1 MKAAVWTGTDTIE
14 IQDLPVPEPG
24 EGEAL
29 IKVRAAGVC
38 VTDYHVISGKL
49 KIGAPPNVQGHEIC
63 GEVVR
68 VCGPSGLRAGTRC
81 VIKTTFGCG
90 RCAMCKSGR
99 AYLCNECAE
108 IGYTPYH
115 GGYEEYLKVPISAV
129 EPIPDSVSD
138 LAAAIME
145 CCVCPTESL
154 LRIGVRRGETM
165 LVTGNGPA
173 ALSFLMMGKV
183 FGAGR
188 ILSVLRD
195 PAKAELVRRF
205 GATDVIVSGDP
216 AEIEREVI
224 RLTDGNKAPLVVEAT
239 GAAAVIESCF
249 DYCAKGGRLIQ
260 YGICG
265 DDDRVNLPVKK
276 LVTDEITVYGTVG
289 NAMAWTTL
297 IDLISRKKIDLEPM
311 VTHTFRLEDID
322 KAFDLYRRHDRTL
335 VKAVITF

>member
-1 MKAAVWTGTDTIE
+1 MKAAVWTATDKIE
-14 IQDLPVPEPG
+14 IQDLPMPVPG

-63 GEVVR
+63 GEVV
-68 VCGPSGLRAGTRC
+68 GINGKSDIKIGTRC

-90 RCAMCKSGR
+90 KCDMCKSGR
-99 AYLCNECAE
+99 AYLCNESAE

-115 GGYEEYLKVPISAV
+115 GGYEEYLKVPIFAI

-138 LAAAIME
+138 LSAAIME

-154 LRIGVRRGETM
+154 MRIGVNRGETM
-165 LVTGNGPA
+165 LITGNGPA
-173 ALSFLMMGKV
+173 ALSFAMMGRV

-188 ILSVLRD
+188 IIAVMRNPD
-195 PAKAELVRRF
+195 KAELLRRF
-205 GATDVIVSGDP
+205 GATDVIVSSDP

-239 GAAAVIESCF
+239 GAVSVIENCF
-249 DYCAKGGRLIQ
+249 NYCAKGGRIIQ

-265 DDDRVNLPVKK
+265 DEEKVNLPVKK
-276 LVTDEITVYGTVG
+276 IVTEEITVYGTVG
-289 NAMAWTTL
+289 NATAWTTL
-297 IDLISRKKIDLEPM
+297 IDLISKKEIDLERM
-311 VTHTFRLEDID
+311 VTHTFRLDDID
-322 KAFDLYRRHDRTL
+322 KAFDLYRQHDRTL
-335 VKAVITF
+335 IKAVITF